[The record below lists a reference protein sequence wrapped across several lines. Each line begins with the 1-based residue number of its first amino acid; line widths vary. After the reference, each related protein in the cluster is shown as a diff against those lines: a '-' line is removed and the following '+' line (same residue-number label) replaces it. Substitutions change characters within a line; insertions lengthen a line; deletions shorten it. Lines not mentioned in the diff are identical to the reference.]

1 MSWQGD
7 QKNRVQSQGQA
18 QDRTRAVNKD
28 NFRTKKTKK
37 DYRQTNRADLGQA
50 EDKKGL
56 AKGSHRGKAQFYKK
70 NIVILG
76 NFVNLV
82 ELCTFT

>member
-1 MSWQGD
+1 MNLSKPYPYPHQFVEKKCHGREI
-7 QKNRVQSQGQA
+7 KRIVCRLKGKLRTEQGQH
-18 QDRTRAVNKD
+18 
-28 NFRTKKTKK
+28 RTKKTTK

-70 NIVILG
+70 IW
-76 NFVNLV
+76 
-82 ELCTFT
+82 